1 MYVFG
6 TPKANEGGFWKIQTV
21 VAPHDENKV
30 IKEQRSLST
39 NVPRKDSAYD
49 SRKIQYNCVK
59 NSTKSNL
66 LNLHYTNLPDLSI
79 LLFSCF
85 FYYSYQLKVSFIILF
100 FSCTV
105 VYVFFYLNER
115 QFSS

>member
-1 MYVFG
+1 MNVFFKVLVWEDDDCVYVFG
-6 TPKANEGGFWKIQTV
+6 TPKADEGFWKIQTV

-30 IKEQRSLST
+30 IKEQRSVST

-66 LNLHYTNLPDLSI
+66 LNLHHTNYPTC
-79 LLFSCF
+79 LFYF
-85 FYYSYQLKVSFIILF
+85 FLVSFTTHISWKF
-100 FSCTV
+100 PS
-105 VYVFFYLNER
+105 
-115 QFSS
+115 

>member
-6 TPKANEGGFWKIQTV
+6 TPKADEGFWKIQTV

-49 SRKIQYNCVK
+49 SRKIQYNFVK

-66 LNLHYTNLPDLSI
+66 LNLHHTNYPTC
-79 LLFSCF
+79 LFYF
-85 FYYSYQLKVSFIILF
+85 FLVSFTTHI
-100 FSCTV
+100 S
-105 VYVFFYLNER
+105 
-115 QFSS
+115 